1 MENLREFIEK
11 KKEKTASRKLRYGT
25 RKLSVGLV
33 SCVLGYCIFLSPTVV
48 SAQVEEGA
56 SEVASSTS
64 IETSADTAS
73 SNTEST
79 ESKETEAVDNGLAD
93 ISEKAESTQREASV
107 SEVADE
113 ESAADETPVVEAE
126 KEAPAEDVSE
136 KDEIKETTE
145 AEAPVAIEE
154 KSEAVAEEN
163 KDTLKLEDGKE
174 AIVED
179 KLEVSDQEVPNSLTA
194 GSTSGETQREPKDIS
209 NEIQDRQVHLNT
221 EKLIADENA
230 RITEENKKRP
240 SFDQK
245 PLIPEEGPA
254 HIHPDDGEPIGY
266 EVAFTSPRGSIGGD
280 HFTIKLSDT
289 LKIQGI
295 EPYTTKADPLVVG
308 DKTIATGERLDNQ
321 TIKYTFT
328 DEINDIRNVRVSIK
342 GYAYVN
348 KDKVPN
354 SKDETFS
361 VALGDKKDEK
371 TIKVDYGEV
380 YYTGQKLNGESQIT
394 YYDPEKGEFTQVFY
408 INPDSKEI
416 SNSTKDIFAGKVIL
430 FIDGFDDYTRK
441 QSDVSYNKNN
451 TEVIVQKIV
460 SNTNM
465 PDAILTDPA
474 SDENK
479 EEATV
484 LTKFRNQGI
493 EITFSDIKDNKLAN
507 QKGINSPYIVTVKSK
522 IPVGPDKK
530 DVNIVSRGTLY
541 GDGNNFHIMNNEIV
555 SVVGDNEA
563 QGQQVGYFIEH
574 HVYKTKVDGVLQED
588 KTFTIDSN
596 KMEGADYDDYFTDK
610 SEIEDFKFVKVDT
623 TKIIE
628 GAAY

>member
-1 MENLREFIEK
+1 M
-11 KKEKTASRKLRYGT
+11 
-25 RKLSVGLV
+25 
-33 SCVLGYCIFLSPTVV
+33 
-48 SAQVEEGA
+48 
-56 SEVASSTS
+56 
-64 IETSADTAS
+64 
-73 SNTEST
+73 
-79 ESKETEAVDNGLAD
+79 
-93 ISEKAESTQREASV
+93 
-107 SEVADE
+107 
-113 ESAADETPVVEAE
+113 
-126 KEAPAEDVSE
+126 
-136 KDEIKETTE
+136 
-145 AEAPVAIEE
+145 
-154 KSEAVAEEN
+154 
-163 KDTLKLEDGKE
+163 
-174 AIVED
+174 
-179 KLEVSDQEVPNSLTA
+179 
-194 GSTSGETQREPKDIS
+194 
-209 NEIQDRQVHLNT
+209 
-221 EKLIADENA
+221 
-230 RITEENKKRP
+230 
-240 SFDQK
+240 
-245 PLIPEEGPA
+245 
-254 HIHPDDGEPIGY
+254 
-266 EVAFTSPRGSIGGD
+266 
-280 HFTIKLSDT
+280 
-289 LKIQGI
+289 
-295 EPYTTKADPLVVG
+295 
-308 DKTIATGERLDNQ
+308 
-321 TIKYTFT
+321 
-328 DEINDIRNVRVSIK
+328 
-342 GYAYVN
+342 
-348 KDKVPN
+348 PN